1 MKQKT
6 KKEDYDSSAQI
17 SHILLLLP
25 FNPTAVVA
33 GGISS
38 CRRLRATINCR
49 RSYAMAMARAPLSI
63 ILPSTS
69 SHAIVLFLFIVL
81 LHLALPSSAQ
91 PEVEAPASSVQPEL
105 DALLKFKASVA
116 NNGAAL
122 SNWTADAP
130 PCTDST
136 ANWIGVL
143 CENGTVRGLQLH
155 GMSLEGAIDVDAL
168 ALLPNLKVLVF
179 SRNGF
184 GGPLPNLAALPN
196 VRAVSLSNNK
206 MSGAIPAN
214 AFVGMSALALLDLD
228 NNRFS
233 GEIPKSLAGLPA
245 LQELMLQNNRFKG
258 GLPQFREGQMKN
270 FSVANNALAGKIPPG
285 LSHLD
290 TSAFS
295 GNKDLCGKPLLLC
308 PDHPL
313 RLSVVTIVMMSIVV
327 AAALAALV
335 AVIPILCRARRRR
348 RDLGQDPDK
357 LARAAVLVPGPDPE
371 RMERG
376 ECRGHCLPLTS
387 VVRKSGGNVVR
398 MTFLRED
405 RDTFDMTDLLK
416 ASAEILGSGVFGSTY
431 KAALTERQSVVVKR
445 YRHMGN
451 VTREDFQEH
460 MQRLGNLRHPNV
472 VPLVAFYYR
481 REEKLLVYDY
491 VDKTS
496 LAALLHANRSRS
508 RPGRKIPDWPT
519 RLRIAKGVA
528 RGLLYLHDELPIL
541 TAAHGHLKS
550 SNVVIDCA
558 NVPSLTDY
566 GLVPVVNQEH
576 AEQHMISYKSPEY
589 KRSGRITKKTD
600 VWSLGILILEI
611 LTGRFPA
618 ALIKQRRDAPDADA
632 AAWVAAVANDEAGS
646 GDVFDADMGRGG
658 GCEGEMVKLL
668 RIGLECCK
676 ADVEERPD
684 IKEAARLIEEVRER
698 ETV

>member
-1 MKQKT
+1 
-6 KKEDYDSSAQI
+6 
-17 SHILLLLP
+17 
-25 FNPTAVVA
+25 
-33 GGISS
+33 
-38 CRRLRATINCR
+38 
-49 RSYAMAMARAPLSI
+49 MARAPLSI
-63 ILPSTS
+63 ILKSTS

-91 PEVEAPASSVQPEL
+91 QPEL
-105 DALLKFKASVA
+105 AAVPPSPAPQPEGDALLKFKASVA
-116 NNGAAL
+116 NSAAAL
-122 SNWTADAP
+122 SNWTADVP
-130 PCTDST
+130 PCAGSA

-143 CENGTVRGLQLH
+143 CENGTVGGLQLH

-184 GGPLPNLAALPN
+184 GGPLPNLALLPSA
-196 VRAVSLSNNK
+196 RAIYLSNNK
-206 MSGAIPAN
+206 MSGAIAAN

-233 GEIPKSLAGLPA
+233 GEIPTSLAGLPA

-258 GLPQFREGQMKN
+258 GLPQFRDGQLKN
-270 FSVANNALAGKIPPG
+270 FSVANNGLTGEIPTG
-285 LSHLD
+285 LSHFD
-290 TSAFS
+290 TSAFA
-295 GNKDLCGKPLLLC
+295 GNKNLCGKPLLLC

-313 RLSVVTIVMMSIVV
+313 RLSVVTVVMMAIVVV
-327 AAALAALV
+327 AAWAALV

-348 RDLGQDPDK
+348 RALMQDPDE
-357 LARAAVLVPGPDPE
+357 LARAAALVPGPDPE

-376 ECRGHCLPLTS
+376 ECRGHCLFSAPAA
-387 VVRKSGGNVVR
+387 RKSEGNVVR

-445 YRHMGN
+445 YRHMSN
-451 VTREDFQEH
+451 VSRDDFQEH
-460 MQRLGNLRHPNV
+460 MRRLGGLRHPNV
-472 VPLVAFYYR
+472 VPLVAYYYR

-519 RLRIAKGVA
+519 RLRIAKGIA

-550 SNVVIDCA
+550 SNVIIDGA
-558 NVPSLTDY
+558 NAPWLTDY
-566 GLVPVVNQEH
+566 GLAPVVNQEH
-576 AEQHMISYKSPEY
+576 AEQHMISYRSPEY
-589 KRSGRITKKTD
+589 KRSGRITRKTD

-618 ALIKQRRDAPDADA
+618 AFIKQRRDGPDADA
-632 AAWVAAVANDEAGS
+632 AAWVAAVANDEAG
-646 GDVFDADMGRGG
+646 GVDVFDAGMGRGG
-658 GCEGEMVKLL
+658 GCEGEMAKLL

-698 ETV
+698 EAV